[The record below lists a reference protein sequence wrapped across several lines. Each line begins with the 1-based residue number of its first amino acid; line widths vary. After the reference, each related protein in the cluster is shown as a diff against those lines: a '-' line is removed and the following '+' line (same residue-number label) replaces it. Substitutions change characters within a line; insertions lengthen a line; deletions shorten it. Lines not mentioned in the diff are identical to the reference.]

1 MERMTEAEWRAFVME
16 GSRTGKLATVQPDGQ
31 PHVVPIWFMLDGP
44 DLVFMTGADTVKA
57 RNIRHNPH
65 VGIAVDDEHFP
76 FSFVL
81 IQGEATLTAPSPEEM
96 RPYSTAIARRYVG
109 DARAD
114 EFGRR
119 NAVEGELLVRVRP
132 GKVVAQKNIAD

>member
-1 MERMTEAEWRAFVME
+1 MERMTEAEWRTFVME
-16 GSRTGKLATVQPDGQ
+16 GSRTGKLATVRPDGQ

>member
-1 MERMTEAEWRAFVME
+1 MERMTEAEWRTFVME
-16 GSRTGKLATVQPDGQ
+16 GSRTGKLATVRPDGQ

-44 DLVFMTGADTVKA
+44 DLVFMTGAETVKA
-57 RNIRHNPH
+57 RNIRHNSH
-65 VGIAVDDEHFP
+65 VALAVDDEQFP

-81 IQGEATLTAPSPEEM
+81 IQGEATLTAPAPADM
-96 RPYSTAIARRYVG
+96 LPYSTAIARRYVG
-109 DARAD
+109 EARAA

-132 GKVVAQKNIAD
+132 RKVVAQKNIAD

>member
-1 MERMTEAEWRAFVME
+1 MDRMTEAEWRTFVME
-16 GSRTGKLATVQPDGQ
+16 GSRTGKLATVQPDGR
-31 PHVVPIWFMLDGP
+31 PHVVPIWFLLDGP

-76 FSFVL
+76 FAFVL